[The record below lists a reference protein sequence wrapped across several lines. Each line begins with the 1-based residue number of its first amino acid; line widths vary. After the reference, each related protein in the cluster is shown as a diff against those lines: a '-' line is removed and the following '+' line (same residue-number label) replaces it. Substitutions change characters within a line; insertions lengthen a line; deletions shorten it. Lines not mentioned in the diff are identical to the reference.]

1 MENMLAFSL
10 KTKILEDR
18 EIIFLADGA
27 KNINNC
33 IKSLFKFREDYNI
46 GHSKG
51 YSIYL
56 DWYHL
61 RKKTI
66 ELLSMAWINGPKNK
80 EIRDKIHQDLFWYLW
95 NNQPLEACEYLRK
108 LPPEYIKN
116 QYKLKEVI
124 DYITRK
130 QKYMTHYGL
139 RKNFNL
145 PISSNPV
152 ERANRKLYSDRQ
164 KKNGSSWSDY
174 GSFGMCQVALI
185 KNDYNKVA

>member
-18 EIIFLADGA
+18 EIIFLDDGA

-80 EIRDKIHQDLFWYLW
+80 EIRDKIHQDLF
-95 NNQPLEACEYLRK
+95 
-108 LPPEYIKN
+108 
-116 QYKLKEVI
+116 
-124 DYITRK
+124 
-130 QKYMTHYGL
+130 
-139 RKNFNL
+139 
-145 PISSNPV
+145 
-152 ERANRKLYSDRQ
+152 
-164 KKNGSSWSDY
+164 
-174 GSFGMCQVALI
+174 
-185 KNDYNKVA
+185 